1 MSRKATSRG
10 AGGKRR
16 NTQPNAIPKR
26 IETPARPLR
35 ILAMGG
41 GTGLSALLHGLK
53 RYSIV
58 GANSFPPD
66 EPLLDLAAVVTV
78 SDEGGSSGRL
88 RKDFDILAPGD
99 IRNCM
104 VALAEDEALLSRLF
118 QYRFDGGR
126 GLAGHSFGNL
136 FLTALTN
143 VTGDFQQAIQL
154 SSEVL
159 AIRGRIY
166 PSTLVNVRL
175 EARFNNGA
183 TRVGETRIAQSSSG
197 IKTLRLRPRV
207 CPPLPETLDAIARAD
222 VITLG
227 PGSLYTS
234 VLPNLLVRGIPEAI
248 GASKAVKVYICN
260 LMWEPGETDGYTAA
274 DHLRA
279 IYRHAPEG
287 LIDYV
292 VVNNG
297 RIPAALRRRYLEQ
310 KAFPVDA
317 SVGDLEALGVEVIE
331 SDFVM
336 AGRVLRHDPERLTRL
351 LVELGRAKRC
361 RESRAS

>member
-1 MSRKATSRG
+1 MPA
-10 AGGKRR
+10 
-16 NTQPNAIPKR
+16 NLVAI
-26 IETPARPLR
+26 
-35 ILAMGG
+35 GG
-41 GTGLSALLHGLK
+41 GSGLSVLLRGLK
-53 RYSIV
+53 RHV
-58 GANSFPPD
+58 GGEIA
-66 EPLLDLAAVVTV
+66 DLAAVVTM
-78 SDEGGSSGRL
+78 SDDGGSSGRL
-88 RKDFDILAPGD
+88 RRELGVLPPGD
-99 IRNCM
+99 IRNCI

-154 SSEVL
+154 SSEVS

-183 TRVGETRIAQSSSG
+183 TRVGETRIAQSTSG

-248 GASKAVKVYICN
+248 GRSQAVKVYICN

-292 VVNNG
+292 VVNSG
-297 RIPAALRRRYLEQ
+297 RIPAALRRRYREQ
-310 KAFPVDA
+310 KAFPVEA
-317 SVGDLEALGVEVIE
+317 AAAELEALGVSVIE

-336 AGRVLRHDPERLTRL
+336 ADRVLRHDPERLTRL
-351 LVELGRAKRC
+351 LVELGRTKRS
-361 RESRAS
+361 RESGAS

>member
-1 MSRKATSRG
+1 
-10 AGGKRR
+10 
-16 NTQPNAIPKR
+16 
-26 IETPARPLR
+26 
-35 ILAMGG
+35 MGG

-53 RYSIV
+53 RFSIV
-58 GANSFPPD
+58 GAGLLSPD

-104 VALAEDEALLSRLF
+104 VALAEDEGLLSRLF
-118 QYRFDGGR
+118 QYRFEGGR
-126 GLAGHSFGNL
+126 GLTGHSFGNL

-175 EARFNNGA
+175 EARFNDGA
-183 TRVGETRIAQSSSG
+183 TRVGETRIAQSTSG

-207 CPPLPETLDAIARAD
+207 CPPLPETLEAIARAD

-279 IYRHAPEG
+279 IYRHAPAG

-292 VVNNG
+292 VVNKG
-297 RIPAALRRRYLEQ
+297 RIPAALRRRYRDQ
-310 KAFPVDA
+310 NAFPVEPA
-317 SVGDLEALGVEVIE
+317 AAELAALGVSVIE
-331 SDFVM
+331 SDFAM
-336 AGRVLRHDPERLTRL
+336 AGRVLRHDPDRLTQL
-351 LVELGRAKRC
+351 LVDLARAKRAA
-361 RESRAS
+361 ESRTS